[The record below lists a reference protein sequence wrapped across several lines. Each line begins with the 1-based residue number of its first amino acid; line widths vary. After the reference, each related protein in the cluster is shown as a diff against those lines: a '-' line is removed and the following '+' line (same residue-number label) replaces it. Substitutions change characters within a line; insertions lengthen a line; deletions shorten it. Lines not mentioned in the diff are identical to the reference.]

1 MTKKKNKK
9 SKRGFL
15 PDEAVLQDILG
26 SKGDSV
32 LHKLDPRIKI
42 FWFILTFA
50 VGLIVIENLVAV
62 VGLMIYVFVL
72 GALAGVLY
80 KQWAMVKI
88 VFPLFIIV
96 FLLNLFLLPA
106 ISKTVY
112 NPIVTFG
119 VKYPWYYVF
128 PSMGTPRNIAITQ
141 ESLYIAIDRG
151 MVLLTL
157 SAVAGLFILLIEL
170 TELIEGMTLLK
181 LPYKLAFTLGL
192 TINFIPILFY
202 DLATILEAQKARGH
216 QLDRGNVFS
225 RIKASISLVL
235 PTINCA
241 YSRSGNIAD
250 AMNSRGF
257 STSKSRTVITEFHF
271 SKRDYI
277 FLTLSLLVLII
288 AIIIRLFFPFFKVH
302 MRV

>member
-1 MTKKKNKK
+1 MRKKKGRK

-32 LHKLDPRIKI
+32 LHKLDPRTKI
-42 FWFILTFA
+42 FWFVLTFA
-50 VGLIVIENLVAV
+50 AGLIVIENLAAV
-62 VGLMIYVFVL
+62 VGLMIYVLVL
-72 GALAGVLY
+72 GAFAGVLH
-80 KQWAMVKI
+80 KQWAMMKV

-96 FLLNLFLLPA
+96 FFSNSFLLPA
-106 ISKTVY
+106 ISNTVY
-112 NPIVTFG
+112 KPIVTFG

-128 PSMGTPRNIAITQ
+128 PSMGAARNIAITQ
-141 ESLYIAIDRG
+141 ESLYVGIDRG

-181 LPYKLAFTLGL
+181 LPYTLAFTLGL

-202 DLATILEAQKARGH
+202 DLATISEAQKARG
-216 QLDRGNVFS
+216 QRLDRGNVFS
-225 RIKASISLVL
+225 RIKASVSLIL
-235 PTINCA
+235 PSINCA

-250 AMNSRGF
+250 AMSSRGF
-257 STSKSRTVITEFHF
+257 STSKRRPVITEFHF
-271 SKRDYI
+271 SGRDYR
-277 FLTLSLLVLII
+277 FLALSLLVLIV
-288 AIIIRLFFPFFKVH
+288 AIVIRLFFPLFEVH
-302 MRV
+302 MKV